1 LRRPLTIF
9 GVTATDQTVDE
20 ALETLDLAL
29 KSSRCQTV
37 VFPNAATLNLAAENP
52 EFKET
57 LNSATHVFGDGTGV
71 RWAARARGFQVQ
83 ANLNGTDLIPAF
95 LDRHDGLRVFLL
107 GGKPEYIEAT
117 KAGFRARFPRV
128 ELVGMNHGYFN
139 HMDCKDV
146 IDAIGQA
153 KADVL
158 LVGFGNPLQENWLS
172 RYKNQLPVSLAAGV
186 GGLFSYWAGTLDRA
200 PSLYRKLGVEWVHLL
215 LSQPHKARRYLI
227 GNPLFLTRV
236 FMHLS
241 KDTAKDA
248 ALLSAW
254 NRPFPETKS

>member
-9 GVTATDQTVDE
+9 GVTATDQTFDE

-29 KSSRCQTV
+29 KSNHCHTV

-52 EFKET
+52 EFRET

-71 RWAARARGFQVQ
+71 RWAARARGLQVQ

-117 KAGFRARFPRV
+117 KAGFKARFPRI
-128 ELVGMNHGYFN
+128 ELVGMHNGYFN
-139 HMDCKDV
+139 HLDCQDV
-146 IDAIGQA
+146 IDDIGRA
-153 KADVL
+153 KPDLL
-158 LVGFGNPLQENWLS
+158 LVGFGNPLQENWLC

-200 PSLYRKLGVEWVHLL
+200 PSLYRKFGMEWAHLL
-215 LSQPHKARRYLI
+215 LSQPHKAKRYLL
-227 GNPLFLTRV
+227 GNPLFFARV

-241 KDTAKDA
+241 KDKAQDS
-248 ALLSAW
+248 ALISAW
-254 NRPFPETKS
+254 NKRLAETQS